1 MKDPIALILVEPGF
15 RQAYWWQVYEESL
28 NDELS
33 RRSLFATFV
42 YDAVLLDN
50 SLPESLLA
58 ILFGTSAG
66 WLHDTL
72 LACRLRNLRPI
83 IVSPE
88 PKEPIDGVSL
98 IAPDRTGS
106 TRRLVAYLTEHGKNH
121 LAMFN
126 PRPESVNGKRREEA
140 FIRSCAEAS
149 AVASVFSERDATACA
164 DRIIENVDKI
174 DGIVCV
180 DDLAGVFLLS
190 VLADA
195 GIQVPDR
202 LYVAGFGDSVLSRH
216 ARPPLTTVTMDMKEL
231 ARQAIGC
238 ALYLYRNPRTVS
250 LNCQVA
256 NHLIVRESTAL
267 CPDTQIAMQNRIEIA
282 NAAPAVESAGL
293 NEALHLVNSLET
305 CLAHAN
311 ETDLAIIKA
320 LMCGL
325 SCRKVARQLFM
336 SESTVYYRIERL
348 RQLSGT
354 ADRKSFLALLNKY
367 TSC

>member
-1 MKDPIALILVEPGF
+1 MKDPLALILVEPGF

-33 RRSLFATFV
+33 RRSLFASFV
-42 YDAVLLDN
+42 YDAVLPD
-50 SLPESLLA
+50 SGLPESLLA

-66 WLHDTL
+66 WLHETL
-72 LACRLRNLRPI
+72 LACRQRNLRPI

-106 TRRLVAYLTEHGKNH
+106 TRRLVTYLAAHGKKR
-121 LAMFN
+121 LVLFN

-140 FIRSCAEAS
+140 FVKSCAEAS
-149 AVASVFSERDATACA
+149 VVASVFSERDATACA
-164 DRIIENVDKI
+164 ARIIENVDQI

-180 DDLAGVFLLS
+180 DDLAGVFILS

-195 GIQVPDR
+195 GIRVPDQ
-202 LYVAGFGDSVLSRH
+202 LHVAGFGDSVLSRF

-238 ALYLYRNPRTVS
+238 ALYLFRNPRTVS

-256 NHLIVRESTAL
+256 NHLIVRESTAF
-267 CPDTQIAMQNRIEIA
+267 CPDTQTTLQNRIEIA
-282 NAAPAVESAGL
+282 DAVSVSESAGN
-293 NEALHLVNSLET
+293 NEVLQLVNNLET
-305 CLAHAN
+305 CLSHAN

-325 SCRKVARQLFM
+325 SCRKVARQLYL

-348 RQLSGT
+348 RQLSG
-354 ADRKSFLALLNKY
+354 ADDRNSFLVLLKKY